1 VADHGGFLYDSDYY
15 GDDLPFWTE
24 VQKTDGSR
32 VPHLVVP
39 YTLDTNDM
47 RFALPQGFSH
57 GDEFFEYLR
66 DAFDVMYAEGDER
79 PAMLSVGMHCRLLG
93 RPGRFRALQRFLDH
107 IESTTGCGCA
117 VGWTSPVTGSPDT
130 PALPRPDREH
140 KEISHGQPYS
150 RRPRFCAPRRPA
162 RLGPAFGRPRQSAPW
177 RPALFA
183 SDDFFAEVARML
195 NPEPAQFVPGK
206 FDTNGKWMDGWE
218 SRRKRVAGHDW
229 ALVKL
234 GVKGVIRGFDV
245 DTSHF
250 TGNYPPAVSIEAT
263 VSASDD
269 VEALRALA
277 GPRSCPPPPSAP
289 AATTS
294 SNAPARGLDP
304 PAGEHLPRWRHRPLR
319 VYGRP
324 VGSLEAPA
332 RRVIDLVAME
342 NGGRAVSWNDASFGS
357 SVAALMLPG
366 RGQNMGDG
374 WETRRRREPGND
386 WCVLEL
392 GAPGT
397 SKDRGGHRLLQGQL
411 PRPLLAPGRVCDGR
425 HRPFHHHP
433 VHVLADPAARAEAA
447 DGRGA
452 ASATRSP
459 GSARSPTCASTSSP
473 TAACRACAC
482 GAR

>member
-1 VADHGGFLYDSDYY
+1 MASHTPGAPVFAPPA
-15 GDDLPFWTE
+15 DLPEW
-24 VQKTDGSR
+24 
-32 VPHLVVP
+32 
-39 YTLDTNDM
+39 
-47 RFALPQGFSH
+47 AL
-57 GDEFFEYLR
+57 R
-66 DAFDVMYAEGDER
+66 
-79 PAMLSVGMHCRLLG
+79 SVDL
-93 RPGRFRALQRFLDH
+93 A
-107 IESTTGCGCA
+107 
-117 VGWTSPVTGSPDT
+117 SP
-130 PALPRPDREH
+130 
-140 KEISHGQPYS
+140 
-150 RRPRFCAPRRPA
+150 
-162 RLGPAFGRPRQSAPW
+162 RLGAT
-177 RPALFA
+177 ALFA

-269 VEALRALA
+269 VEALKGAGWTEILPATAL
-277 GPRSCPPPPSAP
+277 GP
-289 AATTS
+289 S
-294 SNAPARGLDP
+294 SHHLIECASTQAWTHLRVNIFPDGGIAR
-304 PAGEHLPRWRHRPLR
+304 LR

-324 VGSLEAPA
+324 VGSLEALGPDA
-332 RRVIDLVAME
+332 VIDLVAME

-397 SKDRGGHRLLQGQL
+397 VERIEVDTAFFKGNYPDRCSIQAAYVTGGTDRSITTQSMFWQTLLPEQKLQMDAVHSFSDEIARLG
-411 PRPLLAPGRVCDGR
+411 PITHVRFNIFPDGGVSR
-425 HRPFHHHP
+425 LRLWGK
-433 VHVLADPAARAEAA
+433 VNKK
-447 DGRGA
+447 GA
-452 ASATRSP
+452 
-459 GSARSPTCASTSSP
+459 
-473 TAACRACAC
+473 
-482 GAR
+482 